1 MGYNNRQYQ
10 KTFLGNTALAAGTLG
25 GTAQIFTGSGTFHGV
40 VVGTTTGTAF
50 IVSDSSNQVL
60 NILQNGSTAVLLKAS
75 VAENTYPADLAIAN
89 GLYVTFGVNGTYTVL
104 WSQGS

>member
-10 KTFLGNTALAAGTLG
+10 KTFLGNPAAASGLLG

-40 VVGTTTGTAF
+40 VVGTTTGTVFVVADTTGQTG
-50 IVSDSSNQVL
+50 VVVN
-60 NILQNGSTAVLLKAS
+60 NGSTAMLLKAS
-75 VAENTYPADLAIAN
+75 IAEKDFLPDFQIAN
-89 GLYVTFGVNGTYTVL
+89 GLYVTFGVNRTYTIL